1 MNQNFKNALILVFS
15 TKEKCKLIYD
25 AVIKEKSRHSQPT
38 NPVINENEIF
48 KDNFYLPLIK
58 AIENGNNGFQ
68 DLKNIIPEFVNSL
81 ENDEKIYYLNTLGEN
96 VLVQLHNSIGKN
108 TKQPDK
114 PNHLTSDTFSTS
126 TQMHLGT
133 SPKYFML
140 KRKNISNNDND
151 MVPPKNS
158 KKPCSNNSSP
168 RGVWC
173 MSGAPQ
179 QSNAIDKPTPKNS
192 PENVDFDI
200 VGYFQ
205 NGIFDKKLLVF
216 TSNERK
222 QCYEFIHIWGSFNL
236 LHCIKCLAQKK
247 HTIIKATINDDG
259 SKSYDFGT
267 EKHFCEPTEYL
278 PGNYQS
284 SLIIK
289 SSNFKLVKRQ
299 FGGKM
304 SPLLIIFASDG
315 RNMCYKLGFDSY
327 HNMFSCYECKKQGR
341 KLTARFVQYEG
352 KTTIE
357 YNRFEHICQPQK
369 YNAES

>member
-1 MNQNFKNALILVFS
+1 MIPDF
-15 TKEKCKLIYD
+15 
-25 AVIKEKSRHSQPT
+25 
-38 NPVINENEIF
+38 NENEIF

-58 AIENGNNGFQ
+58 AIKNGANGFQ
-68 DLKNIIPEFVNSL
+68 DLKTIVLDFVSSL
-81 ENDEKIYYLNTLGEN
+81 ENDERINYSNTLDEN
-96 VLVQLHNSIGKN
+96 VLFFLHYSTGKN

-114 PNHLTSDTFSTS
+114 PNHLTSCSDTFCTS
-126 TQMHLGT
+126 PQMHLGT
-133 SPKYFML
+133 SPKYFMR

-151 MVPPKNS
+151 IVPPKNS

-168 RGVWC
+168 RG
-173 MSGAPQ
+173 ALQ
-179 QSNAIDKPTPKNS
+179 QSNAIDKPTPKNF

-247 HTIIKATINDDG
+247 NTIIKATINDDG

-267 EKHFCEPTEYL
+267 EKHICEPTDYL

-299 FGGKM
+299 FGLKM
-304 SPLLIIFASDG
+304 HPLLIIFASED
-315 RNMCYKLGFDSY
+315 RNICYKLGFDSY

-357 YNRFEHICQPQK
+357 YNRLEHICQPQK

>member
-1 MNQNFKNALILVFS
+1 M
-15 TKEKCKLIYD
+15 
-25 AVIKEKSRHSQPT
+25 KSRHRHSQSNKIPD
-38 NPVINENEIF
+38 VNENEIF

-58 AIENGNNGFQ
+58 AVENGINAFQ
-68 DLKNIIPEFVNSL
+68 DLKNIILDFVNSL
-81 ENDEKIYYLNTLGEN
+81 ENDEKIYYSNILDEHF
-96 VLVQLHNSIGKN
+96 LVQLHDSTGKD
-108 TKQPDK
+108 TT
-114 PNHLTSDTFSTS
+114 TSSTDTFSTS
-126 TQMHLGT
+126 NQMHFRN
-133 SPKYFML
+133 SPKYFMR

-151 MVPPKNS
+151 NPPKNS
-158 KKPCSNNSSP
+158 KKLCSNNSSP

-179 QSNAIDKPTPKNS
+179 QSNANDKPTPKNS
-192 PENVDFDI
+192 PENVEFDI

-222 QCYEFIHIWGSFNL
+222 QCYEFIHTWGSFNL

-247 HTIIKATINDDG
+247 HTIIKATINNDG
-259 SKSYDFGT
+259 TKSYDFKT
-267 EKHFCEPTEYL
+267 KKHFCEPTEYL

-289 SSNFKLVKRQ
+289 SSNFKLVKRE
-299 FGGKM
+299 FGGKTY
-304 SPLLIIFASDG
+304 PVLIIFASDD

-327 HNMFSCYECKKQGR
+327 HNFFSCYECKKQGR
-341 KLTARFVQYEG
+341 KLTARFIQYEG

-357 YNRFEHICQPQK
+357 YNRLEHICQPQK